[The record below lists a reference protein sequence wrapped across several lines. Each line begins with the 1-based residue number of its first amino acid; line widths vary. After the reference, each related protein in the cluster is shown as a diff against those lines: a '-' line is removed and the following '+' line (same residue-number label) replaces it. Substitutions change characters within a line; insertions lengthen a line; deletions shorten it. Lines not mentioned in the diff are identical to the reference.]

1 MTLIST
7 STSAFYE
14 RATQD
19 ISSLR
24 ARAEAMQDQ
33 LGRGEKLSRSSDDP
47 VAASRLRVLARADR
61 LSTIDTANANRATSD
76 LALTDSALS
85 SFAEFVT
92 RAQELTTQA
101 ANGTL
106 TGAQRASIATELGQI
121 HGNLVALA
129 NARDS
134 AGHALF
140 GGETAGNAYTLD
152 AAGNAVYAGT
162 ASAGSLELGD
172 GQAVARGLTGPEFL
186 NFSVNGNPTDLMAV
200 IKQLASDLQGGA
212 ADPAQ
217 AARDALGALNDGL
230 DKVTT
235 GQTLVGARL
244 AWIDLTTERRTDLS
258 EMRSSEEADI
268 GATDIASTI
277 ANLQQLMTVLEA
289 SQASFS
295 RLANLSLFDQ
305 LR

>member
-7 STSAFYE
+7 STSAFYD

-24 ARAEAMQDQ
+24 ARAEQMQDQ

-76 LALTDSALS
+76 LALADSALS
-85 SFAEFVT
+85 SFAEYVT

-121 HGNLVALA
+121 HGNLVSLA
-129 NARDS
+129 NSRDS

-140 GGETAGNAYTLD
+140 GGEAVGDAYD
-152 AAGNAVYAGT
+152 AAGAYIGT
-162 ASAGSLELGD
+162 ASAGSLDLGD

-200 IKQLASDLQGGA
+200 IRQLATDLQGGA

-217 AARDALGALNDGL
+217 AARDALDALGDGL

-244 AWIDLTTERRTDLS
+244 AWIDLTTERRIDLS
-258 EMRSSEEADI
+258 EMRSGEEAEI

>member
-1 MTLIST
+1 MTTIST
-7 STSAFYE
+7 STSAFFD

-19 ISSLR
+19 IAGLR
-24 ARAEAMQDQ
+24 ARAEELQVQ
-33 LGRGEKLSRSSDDP
+33 LGRGERLSRS
-47 VAASRLRVLARADR
+47 SRLRVLARADR
-61 LSTIDTANANRATSD
+61 LSTIDTANANRATAD
-76 LALTDSALS
+76 LTLADAALS
-85 SFAEFVT
+85 SFASYVT

-106 TGAQRASIATELGQI
+106 TPGQRASIGTELDQI

-129 NARDS
+129 NSRDS
-134 AGHALF
+134 SGHALF
-140 GGETAGNAYTLD
+140 GGETAGNAYSLTGT
-152 AAGNAVYAGT
+152 GNAQYDGT
-162 ASAGSLELGD
+162 ASSGELALGD
-172 GQAVARGLTGPEFL
+172 GQTVTRGLTGPEFL

-200 IKQLASDLQGGA
+200 IKTLAADLQGA
-212 ADPAQ
+212 SADPAQ
-217 AARDALGALNDGL
+217 AARDALGALSDGL
-230 DKVTT
+230 EKVTT

-258 EMRSSEEADI
+258 EMRAGEEADI

-277 ANLQQLMTVLEA
+277 ANLQQLMLVLEA